1 MAYVNWQESRIRTWT
16 SWTVSWTGVLT
27 VHTKAGMTFG
37 STRVITWSFSLVL
50 STLQLIVTW
59 KLLIS
64 LNPVPFKIR
73 TYSWSKKTVLSL
85 AVQLNVS
92 FFPELLP
99 STHLLLP
106 GTRLAHAISFWKWH
120 EKYGFTLCRTSFLP
134 APMRWKSRN
143 EQKKDVRHNQLYPPW
158 PSYYTSNEVEPLY
171 F

>member
-1 MAYVNWQESRIRTWT
+1 M
-16 SWTVSWTGVLT
+16 
-27 VHTKAGMTFG
+27 KFG
-37 STRVITWSFSLVL
+37 NTRVITWSFSLVL
-50 STLQLIVTW
+50 NTLQLIVTW
-59 KLLIS
+59 KLFIS

-85 AVQLNVS
+85 AIQLNVS

-106 GTRLAHAISFWKWH
+106 GNKTGTCYFLLKVTWEIWIHPLQDIISASAH
-120 EKYGFTLCRTSFLP
+120 E
-134 APMRWKSRN
+134 MKSRN
-143 EQKKDVRHNQLYPPW
+143 EQKKDVRHNQFYPPW